1 MTVSYQG
8 TTTLITGA
16 SSGLGAE
23 FAQQLAARGSDL
35 VLIARR
41 LNRLEELATR
51 LRASSGRTIT
61 VIAADLAA
69 PDAAAHLSRD
79 LDARG
84 ITVNSLI
91 NNAGF
96 ATRNRF
102 EDEDAARIAEEVD
115 LNVGVLVDLTSAF
128 YPQLQK
134 HDNGVLIN
142 IASTAAFQPVPM
154 MAVYGATKA
163 FVLSFTEALWYE
175 NKNRGLGVLALCP
188 GATKTEFFDI
198 AGEGA
203 RVGNFQTSEEVV
215 ALALSTLDKRNPPP
229 SVISGTRNKLTA
241 ASIGLVSRRTATNL
255 SGSITTRNA

>member
-1 MTVSYQG
+1 VTVSYQG

-35 VLIARR
+35 VLVARR
-41 LNRLEELATR
+41 LDRLEELATG
-51 LRASSGRTIT
+51 LRSSFGRTVT

-69 PDAAAHLSRD
+69 PDAAAHLARD
-79 LDARG
+79 LETRA
-84 ITVNSLI
+84 ITINSLI

-102 EDEDAARIAEEVD
+102 EDEEAARIAEEVD

-128 YPQLQK
+128 YSQLQN

-175 NKNRGLGVLALCP
+175 NKGRGLRVLALCP

-229 SVISGTRNKLTA
+229 SVISGARNKLTA

-255 SGSITTRNA
+255 SGSITTRN

>member
-1 MTVSYQG
+1 VTVSYQG

-16 SSGLGAE
+16 SSGLGTE

-35 VLIARR
+35 VLVARR
-41 LNRLEELATR
+41 LDRLEALATE

-69 PDAAAHLSRD
+69 PDAAAHLATE
-79 LDARG
+79 LEGRG
-84 ITVNSLI
+84 ITINSLI

-102 EDEDAARIAEEVD
+102 EDEDASRIAEEVD

-128 YPQLQK
+128 YSQLQK

-175 NKNRGLGVLALCP
+175 NKDRGLRVLALCP

-203 RVGNFQTSEEVV
+203 RVGTYQTAEQVV
-215 ALALSTLDKRNPPP
+215 SLALTTLDKRNPGP

-241 ASIGLVSRRTATNL
+241 GSTRLASRRAVVNL
-255 SGSITTRNA
+255 SGSITTRNE